1 MNKQYI
7 FITREQLGSLDF
19 EEITTPLN
27 DFIWSKDSSETFYT
41 FTDIPNCIQNII
53 TQYNNKLYSPEDAM
67 IYIQEKFNG

>member
-27 DFIWSKDSSETFYT
+27 DFIWSKDSFETFYA
-41 FTDIPNCIQNII
+41 FTDIPKCIQNII
-53 TQYNNKLYSPEDAM
+53 TQYGNQLYSPEDAM

>member
-19 EEITTPLN
+19 EEIRVPLN
-27 DFIWSKDSSETFYT
+27 DFLWSKDSSETFYT

-53 TQYNNKLYSPEDAM
+53 TEYNNKCSCVFWFKYSRLSN
-67 IYIQEKFNG
+67 KS